1 MSRPYS
7 GCYASLRTHAAD
19 IAAMRSLIDG
29 DGDLD
34 GYCHADDPRC
44 PVCKCWLGYG
54 ETDWCADCQFGDD
67 R

>member
-7 GCYASLRTHAAD
+7 GCYASLLTLRAD
-19 IAAMRSLIDG
+19 RDAMRSRALLDLIEGTD
-29 DGDLD
+29 
-34 GYCHADDPRC
+34 ADDPRC

-54 ETDWCADCQFGDD
+54 ETDWCHDCQYGDD